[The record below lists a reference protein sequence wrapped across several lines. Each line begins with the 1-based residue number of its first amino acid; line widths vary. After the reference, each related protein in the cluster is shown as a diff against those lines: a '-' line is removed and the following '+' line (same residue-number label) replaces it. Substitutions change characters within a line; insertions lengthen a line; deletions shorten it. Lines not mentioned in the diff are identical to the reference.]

1 MQWFEQNLAATDK
14 QFHITLN
21 ERTEVSNKR
30 LEELSQRIT
39 ELDEKRIKDKEEI
52 LMQID
57 ATGLELKLMLA
68 EFKVRTLL
76 FIFSSVFWWSIG
88 ICGLF

>member
-1 MQWFEQNLAATDK
+1 MAATDK

-39 ELDEKRIKDKEEI
+39 ELDEKRKKDKEEI

-68 EFKVRTLL
+68 EFKVRAL
-76 FIFSSVFWWSIG
+76 FTFFHQYFG
-88 ICGLF
+88 GQ